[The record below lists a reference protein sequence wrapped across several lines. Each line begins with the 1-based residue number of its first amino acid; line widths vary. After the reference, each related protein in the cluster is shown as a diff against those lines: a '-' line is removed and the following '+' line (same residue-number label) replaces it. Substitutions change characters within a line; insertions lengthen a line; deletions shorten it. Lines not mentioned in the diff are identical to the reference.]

1 MPNKTIYVSDT
12 DLGVAQRAQ
21 ELAGGNLSAA
31 ISTALRRYVEAEE
44 GRLEGWDEITVK
56 VGRGKVR
63 RKQRFTGMLLA
74 EWGHATNSKVDTYRV
89 YRSRRGHLVLWVDK
103 SADWVGSG
111 SGDWIK
117 DLRDWRQLL
126 GVGEHSWGFVEGES
140 TLEVVDDVEQ
150 LREKVP
156 AEFFDLVRAAINQP
170 PVEDLDI

>member
-89 YRSRRGHLVLWVDK
+89 YRSRRGHLV
-103 SADWVGSG
+103 GSG